1 MTEAEILTYLKTIVS
16 EETKVP
22 IGKIENSHTF
32 FELGLD
38 SISAVYLLE
47 LVENQYS
54 IELKALDLWDYPSI
68 GAFAAFVQSI
78 KK

>member
-1 MTEAEILTYLKTIVS
+1 MTDAEILTYLKTIVS

-22 IGKIENSHTF
+22 IEKIENSHTF

-54 IELKALDLWDYPSI
+54 IDLKALDFWDYPTL
-68 GAFAAFVQSI
+68 GAFAEFVQSI